1 MKEIRAVTT
10 RNARNHAMG
19 EGTCRVRIRSFTLC
33 FIAVQMSTYLV
44 LCLLLTKVSVQD
56 TIPFRQMDHGT
67 YLTVK
72 VSNLK
77 RKSTIKVQ
85 MYDAFLQS

>member
-1 MKEIRAVTT
+1 
-10 RNARNHAMG
+10 MG

-56 TIPFRQMDHGT
+56 KIPFRQMDHVTCCKIISDIQGQQFKMKI
-67 YLTVK
+67 YNK
-72 VSNLK
+72 GSN
-77 RKSTIKVQ
+77 V
-85 MYDAFLQS
+85 